1 MSVKIFRY
9 IFLFLLA
16 VIINISS
23 ISANAGETQNSQSVD
38 FTFTLDEFIK
48 IEAVENAILTANI
61 TDRTGNLYA
70 PLSSK
75 FRVISNIN
83 DTKTLYLRA
92 NTLTEDGNEEAFFE
106 MNGRVYLAFA
116 SLEKKPTAESLANC
130 KLGTHPKESPGV
142 VAYPVISIYG
152 AKHRFNSGI
161 SKYEV
166 YVENGVTDV
175 TVNVGSNVLR
185 NSFASN
191 DPKGFYQ
198 ATLSLTEA
206 DI

>member
-1 MSVKIFRY
+1 MQVLNIKNFFIIIFSFFISITTVFAESASMDFELIVPSYFQIKTLTSSV
-9 IFLFLLA
+9 
-16 VIINISS
+16 
-23 ISANAGETQNSQSVD
+23 
-38 FTFTLDEFIK
+38 
-48 IEAVENAILTANI
+48 LTANI